1 MTHLVDYGLELCE
14 MIMPEFGTPKAG
26 TQAIVILVRNDS
38 GDRTAAGTGT
48 ATGPSFDVGMWIGT
62 GPLKPEHELLD
73 TEERGL
79 VTETTG
85 ERRVSS
91 LAVDE
96 TVELPGSGV
105 DMTPE
110 MVLEAGKLSRAEQNL
125 IEQC

>member
-1 MTHLVDYGLELCE
+1 MYNDD
-14 MIMPEFGTPKAG
+14 
-26 TQAIVILVRNDS
+26 DS
-38 GDRTAAGTGT
+38 GDDDEDGKLWHVGGTMVKPALDINLAGR
-48 ATGPSFDVGMWIGT
+48 A
-62 GPLKPEHELLD
+62 LD

-110 MVLEAGKLSRAEQNL
+110 MVLEAGQLSRAEQNL